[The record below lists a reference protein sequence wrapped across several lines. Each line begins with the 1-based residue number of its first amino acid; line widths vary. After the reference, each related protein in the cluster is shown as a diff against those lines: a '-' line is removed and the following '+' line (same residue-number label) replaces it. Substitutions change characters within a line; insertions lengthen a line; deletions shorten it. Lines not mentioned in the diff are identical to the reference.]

1 MNGVDV
7 YGRYGNVVTS
17 MSGLEVINNSVAVM
31 LDPNPNNDLTI
42 SSNGLLGLGLLTTG
56 MNSMQAN
63 LNMGNYKIINALTP
77 TISTDVATKG
87 YVDGAIGGDGALLLS
102 GANQMAGSLNFGNN
116 KGINALTPTTSTDVA
131 TKGYVDAVFSN
142 LIASVINLIST
153 TRTTLTLTKPLTNTT
168 KVFMNV
174 FYSNFSQ
181 YGSSSFLLSASEP
194 AEGYQMFIGYTDQFI
209 NAPSFIPYAQL
220 RIYSYTTGATTIDYQ
235 VNMSQVM
242 GYCIYFYQ

>member
-17 MSGLEVINNSVAVM
+17 MSGLEVRNNSVAVM

-116 KGINALTPTTSTDVA
+116 KGINALTPTVSTDVA
-131 TKGYVDAVFSN
+131 TKGYVDGAISTDGALLLNGTNSMTSSLNFGNNKGINALTPTLSTDVATKGYVDLVFSN
-142 LIASVINLIST
+142 LIASVINST
-153 TRTTLTLTKPLTNTT
+153 SITRTTLTLTKPLTYTT
-168 KVFMNV
+168 KV
-174 FYSNFSQ
+174 
-181 YGSSSFLLSASEP
+181 
-194 AEGYQMFIGYTDQFI
+194 
-209 NAPSFIPYAQL
+209 
-220 RIYSYTTGATTIDYQ
+220 
-235 VNMSQVM
+235 
-242 GYCIYFYQ
+242 